1 MPKHRPMGSSR
12 CNEALITSPV
22 GVCKSEPRYLG
33 CYSVRLLCLLLILSQ
48 VLPQAAQGQQSSVDR
63 PSATVR
69 TQSRFIPGEI
79 WLDTK
84 RRPINAHRGVM
95 LYHGNT
101 NYWYGENKVGRS
113 WIPEANRKWDGYRVE
128 VTGIRCYSSKGLYQ
142 WKDQGLVL
150 KAVPQDPASDL
161 HPSKVVERPKVAFNP
176 KTRKFVMW
184 MHIDTADYQ
193 SARAGVATADSP
205 TGHFNYLGSVKPEGG
220 DSRDQ
225 TLFVDDDGK
234 AYRIYSSEWNKATY
248 ISLLSEDWLK
258 HSGRYVK
265 VFPGQ
270 SLEAQA
276 VFKRQGKYYLFASE
290 CTGWDPNPA
299 HAAVADSIWGP
310 WRELGN
316 PCLGPNADTTF
327 QAQSTYVF
335 QVVGKPDAY
344 ILMADRWH
352 KSDLPDSRY
361 VWLPVLL
368 ENDGP
373 KLKWMS
379 SWDLSFFDRDERRSE
394 NQQQPAVA
402 CGFSIRTQDDRS
414 WLVRPDGTQFF
425 SFGVCVVD
433 QGASRETLCPTNPG
447 YAAFQHYSDSNDWVA
462 ATLKRLKSWNF
473 TTIGGW
479 SDYQAF
485 QRCCDVEVAFT
496 PVLHVGSTAGV
507 PWWDMWDTNII
518 ARMHQVAR
526 RQILPLRD
534 DPRLLGYYSD
544 NEMGWW
550 NAVLLKMTLEQAP
563 TSGQRQRLVNL
574 LRQTYHNQWPELLKD
589 FETEQAASFE
599 DLEQRGILYLRPGGK
614 GIRVYRRFLALMAD
628 RYYSLVREVIR
639 TYDPRGLILGDRYQS
654 FYYPE
659 VVRACAQHVDAVS
672 GNLNAAWNDGTFPR
686 YYLETLHAL
695 SGKPVLVSE
704 FYMAAQQN
712 RSGNKNDRST
722 FPTVMTQKQRAAGF
736 RTTVQSLAQTPCVI
750 GADWFQYYDE
760 PTHGRGD
767 GENYNFGLVDIHNQP
782 YEPLTVAASRLD
794 LTALHR
800 RLPPARQDASS
811 GVPPAPR
818 NPLGQFTITRS
829 LAHWDRERGFVKPVS
844 DAPVADLYLCWNSQA
859 FYLGLYAQDIVEPA
873 YYRNKVVPEIDRAE
887 WIIDLGAATQPI
899 RVRLG
904 PFAAPVC
911 TEPSARIV
919 NLSGIYMN
927 TRNIAALE
935 LPAKLF
941 GKARFKS
948 GDTIELATTFF
959 THARA
964 DRVDWKGIFTLC
976 SP

>member
-1 MPKHRPMGSSR
+1 MPNHRPMGR
-12 CNEALITSPV
+12 EPV
-22 GVCKSEPRYLG
+22 PKVISI
-33 CYSVRLLCLLLILSQ
+33 RLLGLLFILIQ
-48 VLPQAAQGQQSSVDR
+48 VFLQPASGQQRTSDR
-63 PSATVR
+63 PSAPVQ
-69 TQSRFIPGEI
+69 TQSGFVPGEI
-79 WLDTK
+79 WLDSK
-84 RRPINAHRGVM
+84 RRPINAHGGGM
-95 LYHGNT
+95 LYHGQT
-101 NYWYGENKVGRS
+101 YYWYGENKIGRS

-128 VTGIRCYSSKGLYQ
+128 VTGIRCYSSKDLYQ

-193 SARAGVATADSP
+193 SARAGVAIADSP
-205 TGHFNYLGSVKPEGG
+205 TGHFKYLGGVKPEGG

-234 AYRIYSSEWNKATY
+234 AYRVYSSEWNKATY

-258 HSGRYVK
+258 HTGRYVK
-265 VFPGQ
+265 VFAGQ

-276 VFKRQGKYYLFASE
+276 VFKRQGKYYLLASE
-290 CTGWDPNPA
+290 CSGWDPNPM

-316 PCLGPNADTTF
+316 PCLGPNADISF

-335 QVVGKPDAY
+335 QVAGKEGAY
-344 ILMADRWH
+344 IFMADRWH
-352 KSDLPDSRY
+352 KSNLSDSRY
-361 VWLPVLL
+361 VWLPVLFGD
-368 ENDGP
+368 DGP
-373 KLKWMS
+373 RLKWMS
-379 SWDLSFFDRDERRSE
+379 KWDLTFFDPNDRSGK
-394 NQQQPAVA
+394 NPAETAVPR
-402 CGFSIRTQDDRS
+402 GFCIRTNGDRC

-425 SFGVCVVD
+425 FFGVCVVD
-433 QGASRETLCPTNPG
+433 LGSSRETFCPTNPG
-447 YAAFQHYSDSNDWVA
+447 YAAFQHYSDSNAWAA
-462 ATLKRLKSWNF
+462 ATLNRLKSWNF

-479 SDYQAF
+479 SDYRAF
-485 QRCCDVEVAFT
+485 QRCCDVGVAFT

-526 RQILPLRD
+526 DQILPLRD

-544 NEMGWW
+544 NEIGWW
-550 NAVLLKMTLEQAP
+550 NATLFKMTLEQAP
-563 TSGQRQRLVNL
+563 TSGQRRRLVSL
-574 LRQTYHNQWPELLKD
+574 LRETYRDNWTALLKD
-589 FETEQAASFE
+589 FESENAASFE
-599 DLEQRGILYLRPGGK
+599 NLEQHGMLYLRPGGQ
-614 GIRVYRRFLALMAD
+614 GIRVYRQFLGLMAQ
-628 RYYSLVREVIR
+628 RYYALVKEVIR

-659 VVRACAQHVDAVS
+659 VVRAGAQHVDVVS

-686 YYLETLHAL
+686 YYLDTLHAL

-704 FYMAAQQN
+704 FYMAAQHN
-712 RSGNKNDRST
+712 RSGNRNDRST
-722 FPTVMTQKQRAAGF
+722 FPTVLTQKQRAAGF
-736 RTTVQSLAQTPCVI
+736 RTTVQSLAQTPCI
-750 GADWFQYYDE
+750 LGADWFQYYDE

-767 GENYNFGLVDIHNQP
+767 GENFNFGFVDIHDRP
-782 YEPLTVAASRLD
+782 YEPLAAAASGLD
-794 LTALHR
+794 LTRLHNQP
-800 RLPPARQDASS
+800 PPARPDASL

-818 NPLGQFTITRS
+818 NPLGQFTITRA
-829 LAHWDRERGFVKPVS
+829 LELWDRERGFVKPVS
-844 DAPVADLYLCWNSQA
+844 DAPIADLYLSWNSQA
-859 FYLGLYAQDIVEPA
+859 LYLGLYAQDIVETD

-887 WIIDLGAATQPI
+887 WIIDIGSLKKPI

-904 PFAAPVC
+904 PFGAPIC
-911 TEPSARIV
+911 SEPAARIA

-927 TRNIAALE
+927 TRNIAAVE

-941 GKARFKS
+941 GKTRFQS
-948 GDTIELATTFF
+948 GDPIKLASTFF

-964 DRVDWKGIFTLC
+964 DRIDWRGTFALRC
-976 SP
+976 AR